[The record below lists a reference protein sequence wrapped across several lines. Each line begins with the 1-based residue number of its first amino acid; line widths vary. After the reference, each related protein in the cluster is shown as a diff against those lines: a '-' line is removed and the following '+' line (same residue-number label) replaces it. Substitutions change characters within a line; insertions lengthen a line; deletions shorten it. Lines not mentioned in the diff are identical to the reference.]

1 MGSSAPSRQ
10 RSSVG
15 GPVRRRDKTFTVL
28 LIGKDGTE
36 KLRADTVPNLQTVY
50 AVIDGMPMRGREM
63 SGNNSEC

>member
-1 MGSSAPSRQ
+1 M
-10 RSSVG
+10 
-15 GPVRRRDKTFTVL
+15 L